1 MFIYL
6 PIATLSILMKLG
18 IANAEY
24 IMQVQEQ
31 DATAN
36 TVEQFDR
43 GTRILRVIMGGTPVP
58 RGRTCDREGPHL

>member
-1 MFIYL
+1 MFIYF

-31 DATAN
+31 DATAH
-36 TVEQFDR
+36 TVARLEFN
-43 GTRILRVIMGGTPVP
+43 L
-58 RGRTCDREGPHL
+58 